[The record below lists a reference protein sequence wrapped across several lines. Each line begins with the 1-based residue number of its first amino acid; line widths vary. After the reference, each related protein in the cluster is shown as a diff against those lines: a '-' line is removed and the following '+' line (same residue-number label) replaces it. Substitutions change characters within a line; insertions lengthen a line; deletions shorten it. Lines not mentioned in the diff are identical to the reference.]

1 MLKGTVRLSSV
12 TWFPS
17 LRATMANSN
26 ITRGAAMQR
35 SISSV
40 LRRVIDY
47 SLSLAL
53 FFVFEVEESED
64 AALSVE
70 AEASLCLVAASWRAM
85 SSW

>member
-1 MLKGTVRLSSV
+1 
-12 TWFPS
+12 
-17 LRATMANSN
+17 
-26 ITRGAAMQR
+26 MQR

-53 FFVFEVEESED
+53 FFVFEAEESED

-85 SSW
+85 SSL

>member
-1 MLKGTVRLSSV
+1 
-12 TWFPS
+12 
-17 LRATMANSN
+17 
-26 ITRGAAMQR
+26 MQR

-53 FFVFEVEESED
+53 FFVFEAEESED

-70 AEASLCLVAASWRAM
+70 AEASLCLVAASWRAVYGNLAVLVHQV
-85 SSW
+85 SGVVHILIGGNASDCENGNNR